1 MATVQDIAFKDPAGR
16 VAEAAAI
23 PGGSPGA
30 SDELADLQG
39 EKMVLNMGP
48 SHPSTHGVLRIVLE
62 MDGEIVTKAQPD
74 VGYLHRGDEKIA
86 ENMTYTQFI
95 PYTDRLDYLA
105 PLANNV
111 AYALAVEKLMG
122 VDQQLPPRCQFIR
135 VICCELARVSAHL
148 LGLGAFAMDVG
159 ALTVFMHTFTEREKI
174 YNLIEALTG
183 ARFTT
188 TYTRIGGLSRDLP
201 PGWVERC
208 RAFLKEVVVN
218 FDESEKLLTR
228 NRIFVDR
235 TRGVGI
241 LPKETAIDYG
251 LTGPNLRGSGVD
263 YDLRKAHP
271 YLVYDQLEFEVP
283 VGSVGDCYD
292 RYLVRMEEMRQS
304 VRILHQCLDK
314 LPGGPIS
321 LADGKTVL
329 PSKEKVLTKMEELIH
344 QFMLVTQ
351 GVNAPP
357 GEIYFGAENP
367 KGELGFY
374 IHSKGGGTPHR
385 LKIRAPSFVNL
396 SVLPCLLPGHMMSDV
411 VSILGS
417 FDFVMGECD
426 R

>member
-1 MATVQDIAFKDPAGR
+1 MSAPTTDIEFKDAAGR
-16 VAEAAAI
+16 VASAPI
-23 PGGSPGA
+23 HRPSPQTEG
-30 SDELADLQG
+30 EEGEVVG

-48 SHPSTHGVLRIVLE
+48 SHPATHGVLRIILE
-62 MDGEIVTKAQPD
+62 LDGEIITKATPD

-122 VDQQLPPRCQFIR
+122 IDKQLPPRCQFIR
-135 VICCELARVSAHL
+135 VICCELARISAHL

-159 ALTVFMHTFTEREKI
+159 ALTVFLHTFTEREKI
-174 YNLIEALTG
+174 YNLCESLTG

-188 TYTRIGGLSRDLP
+188 SYTRIGGLMRDLP
-201 PGWVERC
+201 AGWVEDC
-208 RAFLKEVVVN
+208 RLFCDQVVRN

-235 TRGVGI
+235 TKDIGVI
-241 LPKETAIDYG
+241 SREKAIDYG
-251 LTGPNLRGSGVD
+251 LSGPNLRGSGVEH
-263 YDLRKAHP
+263 DLRKAEP

-283 VGSVGDCYD
+283 VGSVGDSYD

-304 VRILHQCLDK
+304 VRIIRQCLDK
-314 LPGGPIS
+314 LPGGPINVP
-321 LADGKTVL
+321 DGKTVL
-329 PSKEKVLTKMEELIH
+329 PPKEKVLTSMEELIH
-344 QFMLVTQ
+344 QFILVTQ
-351 GVNAPP
+351 GPDVPP
-357 GEIYFGAENP
+357 GEVYFGAENP

-374 IHSKGGGTPHR
+374 INSKGGGVPHR

-396 SVLPCLLPGHMMSDV
+396 SILSELLPGHMMSDT

-417 FDFVMGECD
+417 LDFVMGECD